1 MVAGEEDDE
10 GPGVGEVGEG
20 VGIAVG
26 CRECELGGF
35 IAYREC
41 ESHYLS
47 P

>member
-10 GPGVGEVGEG
+10 GSRVGEVGER
-20 VGIAVG
+20 VGFAVG
-26 CRECELGGF
+26 CRECERGCF

-41 ESHYLS
+41 ESHDLS